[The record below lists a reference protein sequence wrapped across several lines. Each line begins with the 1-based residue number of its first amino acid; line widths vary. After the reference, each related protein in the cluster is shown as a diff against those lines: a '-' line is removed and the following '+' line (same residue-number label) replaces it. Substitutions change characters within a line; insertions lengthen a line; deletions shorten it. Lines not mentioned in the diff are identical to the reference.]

1 MRGRVRSWCMNPF
14 PTDLLTFTDT
24 MTPTFSL
31 CVYCGSRMGDSPAY
45 AQAAHAVGTW
55 LGQHQGQLVYGGGNN
70 GLMGVVAQATAQAGG
85 RVVGVIPQALVDKEV
100 ARRECDELH
109 VVQTMHE
116 RKQMMAER
124 ADAFLAI
131 PGGIGTLEEFFE
143 VWSWRQLGYH
153 DKPIGLLSVDGFF
166 DGLIGFLSQAT
177 AQGFIGAPQQ
187 HLVQHGSDVGELLGA
202 LAQAAGASPKG
213 SGLNQI

>member
-1 MRGRVRSWCMNPF
+1 
-14 PTDLLTFTDT
+14 
-24 MTPTFSL
+24 
-31 CVYCGSRMGDSPAY
+31 MGDSPAY
-45 AQAAHAVGTW
+45 AQAAQAVGTW
-55 LGQHQGQLVYGGGNN
+55 IGQHQGQLIYGGGNN

-116 RKQMMAER
+116 RKQLMAER

-177 AQGFIGAPQQ
+177 ERGFIGEPQQ
-187 HLVQHGSDVGELLGA
+187 QLVQHGNDVGELLSG
-202 LAQAAGASPKG
+202 LARAAGMHPPG
-213 SGLNQI
+213 SGLGQI

>member
-1 MRGRVRSWCMNPF
+1 
-14 PTDLLTFTDT
+14 
-24 MTPTFSL
+24 
-31 CVYCGSRMGDSPAY
+31 MGDSPAY
-45 AQAAHAVGTW
+45 AQAAQAVGAW
-55 LGQHQGQLVYGGGNN
+55 IGQHQGQLIYGGGNN

-131 PGGIGTLEEFFE
+131 PG
-143 VWSWRQLGYH
+143 
-153 DKPIGLLSVDGFF
+153 
-166 DGLIGFLSQAT
+166 
-177 AQGFIGAPQQ
+177 
-187 HLVQHGSDVGELLGA
+187 A
-202 LAQAAGASPKG
+202 LAHWRSFSRPGAGGSWDTTTSPSALKQQRLYPSAPG
-213 SGLNQI
+213 SSTGQGAT

>member
-1 MRGRVRSWCMNPF
+1 MK
-14 PTDLLTFTDT
+14 
-24 MTPTFSL
+24 PTFSL
-31 CVYCGSRMGDSPAY
+31 CVYCGSRMGESTAY
-45 AQAAHAVGTW
+45 AHAAQAVGTW
-55 LGQHQGQLVYGGGNN
+55 IGKHQGQLIYGGGNN

-100 ARRECDELH
+100 ARRECDELF

-131 PGGIGTLEEFFE
+131 PGGIGTLEELFE

-153 DKPIGLLSVDGFF
+153 NKPIGILSVEGYF
-166 DGLIGFLSQAT
+166 DGLIGFLSHAT
-177 AQGFIGAPQQ
+177 ERGFIGAAQQ
-187 HLVQHGSDVGELLGA
+187 QLVQHGSDVDGLLSG
-202 LAQAAGASPKG
+202 LAQEASMQKPG
-213 SGLNQI
+213 SGLSAI